1 MTSRT
6 DKYFES
12 ETNNIDSTFSTRS
25 SRNSRLYKEVY
36 GRYGDLDNL
45 PVEDNTDE
53 IDMERLRE
61 LLSNPEQK
69 KEETEIRENMNILE
83 QRKRQIDEQKVYDI
97 NKILEKAKYENH
109 KLKEPNIPSYKVD
122 RNILST
128 LQSSELSLDEIK
140 QAKLD
145 YEQQLKEKEDKLEK
159 ELSMTREIKY
169 QNLSSSLPEEEV
181 IENKTKREDNDLS
194 LDLFSDLKPT
204 GNTIVTK
211 PIQDPDFSMPLVSH
225 EKTEFHSEDTSDIDI
240 IKPAIQPNTNMVES
254 DFFTSSYEFTKNDF
268 ATDDDFADL
277 KPKGGIFKIILLIL
291 AIIVFIGVIIYF
303 VATYGLGMDL
313 KDILP

>member
-1 MTSRT
+1 MSSRT
-6 DKYFES
+6 DKYLNEEINS
-12 ETNNIDSTFSTRS
+12 ENSSFSTRS

-36 GRYGDLDNL
+36 GKYGDLDNL

-61 LLSNPEQK
+61 LLSNSSSK
-69 KEETEIRENMNILE
+69 KENAEIQENLNVLETKK
-83 QRKRQIDEQKVYDI
+83 RKIDEQKVYDI

-109 KLKEPNIPSYKVD
+109 KLQEPNTTTYKVN

-140 QAKLD
+140 QAKLE
-145 YEQQLKEKEDKLEK
+145 YERQIEEKETLKEQEVLKEN
-159 ELSMTREIKY
+159 ELSMTREMKY
-169 QNLSSSLPEEEV
+169 QNLTTASLKEEKQEEV
-181 IENKTKREDNDLS
+181 VEEDEDLS

-211 PIQDPDFSMPLVSH
+211 PITDSDAPDIVEVPK
-225 EKTEFHSEDTSDIDI
+225 KTEFHSDDTSDIDI
-240 IKPAIQPNTNMVES
+240 IKPAIQPSVAES

-268 ATDDDFADL
+268 ASDDDFSDL

-291 AIIVFIGVIIYF
+291 AIIVFIGVIVYF
-303 VATYGLGMDL
+303 VAIYGLGMEF
-313 KDILP
+313 